1 MTLTLP
7 AWIGAIAAVA
17 LAAAAWLAVVS
28 ARRAFRQQAR
38 ILGTL
43 QRLAQDQT
51 QLLRVELSQLEAQRA
66 QFRDQRRVYEAQ
78 VEALTRLA
86 PAAPPAPPEPDAD
99 ADAGSE

>member
-17 LAAAAWLAVVS
+17 LAAGAWLAVLS
-28 ARRAFRQQAR
+28 ARRAFRQQSR

-43 QRLAQDQT
+43 QRLAQDQA
-51 QLLRVELSQLEAQRA
+51 QLLRVELSQLEAQRV

-78 VEALTRLA
+78 VEALARLA
-86 PAAPPAPPEPDAD
+86 PAPGPGEA
-99 ADAGSE
+99 AGESE